1 MKQFVLG
8 HTERSLLRSSR
19 CANRSEGSRFW
30 YGRDWGPGS
39 ASVSL
44 VYAQWTWGPQGL
56 SLWPH
61 LVCRFLQP
69 ATLSLLLTLNTQAPI
84 SDDILRVLTILIADR
99 LFFGGGLCFQYV
111 KMTWAPLLGYWTKCT
126 CPLGCLLGPSLPY
139 LPAFSRPW
147 NMGLSFRE
155 LVAGF

>member
-1 MKQFVLG
+1 MVVTG
-8 HTERSLLRSSR
+8 
-19 CANRSEGSRFW
+19 
-30 YGRDWGPGS
+30 DPGS

-69 ATLSLLLTLNTQAPI
+69 AALSLLLTLNTQAPI

-99 LFFGGGLCFQYV
+99 LFFWGGSLFPICEND
-111 KMTWAPLLGYWTKCT
+111 LGPTAGVLDQVHL
-126 CPLGCLLGPSLPY
+126 PLGLPSWAFPSLPTCF
-139 LPAFSRPW
+139 LKTLEHGTEFQGTRGWILGDVPRTP
-147 NMGLSFRE
+147 
-155 LVAGF
+155 